1 MRRCPL
7 VVYTLGGMSKGN
19 SSEKFVDYYA
29 LLGAEY
35 GAEGSELKRAYLL
48 RAKEAH
54 PDAGGSN
61 EAMQQL
67 NLAYRTLTDET
78 KRSAYNKLY
87 GLYNRV
93 ALDDLELKEDDYDVP
108 APSDTSAE
116 NTGLEDFFVDQL
128 YAEYYEPKKESKWK
142 GKFKRK

>member
-1 MRRCPL
+1 
-7 VVYTLGGMSKGN
+7 MSRK
-19 SSEKFVDYYA
+19 EEFVDYYA
-29 LLGAEY
+29 LLGVEY
-35 GAEGSELKRAYLL
+35 GTEGVELKRAYLL
-48 RAKEAH
+48 TAKEAH

-78 KRSAYNKLY
+78 KRSAYNKVY

-108 APSDTSAE
+108 AESTGLGDE
-116 NTGLEDFFVDQL
+116 TGLEDFFVDQL
-128 YAEYYEPKKESKWK
+128 YAEYSEPIKKSKWK